1 MIFIDTGAFVG
12 RHVSRDQHH
21 DQAVEVWEHLAHS
34 DERCLTSTFVVD
46 ESMTLIGLRAGHRLA
61 AEVGRRIYTSRAL
74 ELLRPDADDEL
85 RALAL
90 FEKYEDQKVSFT
102 DCVSFAL
109 MERRRIARAFT
120 FDRDFRRAGFETV
133 PGAVGG

>member
-1 MIFIDTGAFVG
+1 
-12 RHVSRDQHH
+12 
-21 DQAVEVWEHLAHS
+21 
-34 DERCLTSTFVVD
+34 
-46 ESMTLIGLRAGHRLA
+46 MTLIGRRAGHRLA

-102 DCVSFAL
+102 DCVSFVL

-120 FDRDFRRAGFETV
+120 FDRDFRMAGFETV
-133 PGAVGG
+133 PAAVGG